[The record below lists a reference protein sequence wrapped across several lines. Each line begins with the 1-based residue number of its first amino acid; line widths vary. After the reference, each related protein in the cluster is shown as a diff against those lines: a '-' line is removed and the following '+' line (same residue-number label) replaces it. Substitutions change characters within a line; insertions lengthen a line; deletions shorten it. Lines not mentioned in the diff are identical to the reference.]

1 MKIQKKVNYFINNF
15 KLIGFIFYDINNN
28 NIEKYFKNSNINNN
42 NEYSIFPCN
51 TSFNIF
57 NKVINILYL
66 ILFQQKFDQK
76 TSKNYLDYMDVFKPF
91 IYKFFN
97 NKDKITNKNSF
108 KKFSEKLIFCSF
120 FFLKDKEKI
129 LSSNDNYN
137 IKYKFFNNS
146 NEDFENFI
154 NLNFYLITYLCL
166 DVNKFLIKNARKIKE
181 NCDYYFEDEYNEKI
195 YNLFSTCYND
205 KNNSKETGNFIN
217 IYSEYN
223 PFFHHGIKTSFK
235 DNINLLNEFVD
246 NFFSN
251 IDKYSYKFK
260 DIFKILL
267 VFVTDIDQVNKK
279 INNIKIIF
287 LIIY

>member
-1 MKIQKKVNYFINNF
+1 
-15 KLIGFIFYDINNN
+15 
-28 NIEKYFKNSNINNN
+28 
-42 NEYSIFPCN
+42 
-51 TSFNIF
+51 
-57 NKVINILYL
+57 
-66 ILFQQKFDQK
+66 
-76 TSKNYLDYMDVFKPF
+76 MDVFKPF